1 MTVQVGVI
9 GVGMIGQD
17 HIRRIT
23 QVLTGGAVVA
33 VNDVD
38 ASRAGQVAAGLP
50 GAVVHETAQDLIADD
65 HVDAV
70 LVASW
75 GPAHEEQVVAAIGAG
90 KPVFCEKPLAP
101 SSDACLRIM
110 EAEMAAG
117 RRLVQVGFMRRYDT
131 GYLAMKAAVEDGS
144 IGAPLLMHC
153 AHRNPSVPDYGFTT
167 EMIISDSSVHE
178 IDLVRWLFE
187 EEIVAA
193 SVLRPR
199 RSGQAPAGLQDPLIL
214 LLELASGVLV
224 DDELFVSARYGYDV
238 RGEVVG
244 ETGTVAL
251 ADVSGII
258 LSAAGLRSAIPGG
271 HSAPRGHPS
280 PRGPQT
286 PPQGDRV
293 PVDWRD
299 RFIRAYDAELQDWL
313 TAVAAGTSTGP
324 SSWDGYAAAAVTDSA
339 LEALHTGQR
348 TLVAMPERPEFYA
361 KAG

>member
-1 MTVQVGVI
+1 MTAFSHLPNPPVVRVGVI
-9 GVGMIGQD
+9 GVGLIGQD

-38 ASRAGQVAAGLP
+38 AARAGQVAAGLP
-50 GAVVHETAQDLIADD
+50 GATVHATAADLIADTG
-65 HVDAV
+65 VDAV

-75 GPAHEEQVVAAIGAG
+75 GPAHEEQVLAAIAAG

-101 SSDACLRIM
+101 SSEACLRIM
-110 EAEMAAG
+110 DAELAAG
-117 RRLVQVGFMRRYDT
+117 RRLVQVGFMRRYDA
-131 GYLAMKAAVEDGS
+131 GYLAMKAALEDGS

-153 AHRNPSVPDYGFTT
+153 AHRNPQVPPYGFTT
-167 EMIISDSSVHE
+167 EMIISDSAVHE
-178 IDLVRWLFE
+178 IDLVRWLFG

-193 SVLRPR
+193 SVLVPR
-199 RSGQAPAGLQDPLIL
+199 RSGQAPAGMQDPLIL
-214 LLELASGVLV
+214 LLEMANGALV
-224 DDELFVSARYGYDV
+224 DDEVFLNAQYGYDV

-251 ADVSGII
+251 ADVSEVTVR
-258 LSAAGLRSAIPGG
+258 AAGRYGG
-271 HSAPRGHPS
+271 RI
-280 PRGPQT
+280 
-286 PPQGDRV
+286 

-313 TAVAAGTSTGP
+313 TAVAAGASTGP

-339 LEALHTGQR
+339 LAALRTGQR
-348 TLVAMPERPEFYA
+348 TAVTMPERPDFYA
-361 KAG
+361 KAD